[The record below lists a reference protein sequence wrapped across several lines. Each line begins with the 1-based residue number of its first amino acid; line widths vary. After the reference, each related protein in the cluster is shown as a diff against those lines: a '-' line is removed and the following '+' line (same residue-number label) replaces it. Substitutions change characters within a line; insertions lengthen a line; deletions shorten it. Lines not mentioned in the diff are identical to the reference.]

1 MFHCIALCVSV
12 LEALGHACATLSI
25 LVAAISEIYR
35 KEYPLVE
42 QTLSG
47 KVLQVSSMACFQL
60 TPQYILLGVA
70 EALVTPACKSS
81 PLPRDTRNRGEGG
94 GGGCQNRHI

>member
-1 MFHCIALCVSV
+1 MMFHFSGLCVRL

-25 LVAAISEIYR
+25 LVAGISEIYR

-47 KVLQVSSMACFQL
+47 KTLSVSSMVCFQL
-60 TPQYILLGVA
+60 APQYILLGVA
-70 EALVTPACKSS
+70 EALVTPACESS
-81 PLPRDTRNRGEGG
+81 VL
-94 GGGCQNRHI
+94 H